1 MATGDGIN
9 KSGSYAAVQASA
21 SVADG
26 AMSGGANTT
35 IAAAIPAESE
45 YFLLDFQAVVTGT
58 QTDANGVLN
67 IYKRPSDGT
76 TPAPAPTA
84 STFESIY
91 VGSIK
96 LDTSAGTYYLRG
108 VVNDDPSDTYY
119 VQNKGGNSL
128 TLTLNARGRTYRVE

>member
-9 KSGSYAAVQASA
+9 KSGSYATVQASA

-58 QTDANGVLN
+58 PAAQGFLN

-76 TPAPAPTA
+76 APAPAPTA
-84 STFESIY
+84 STFESTY
-91 VGSIK
+91 VGSI
-96 LDTSAGTYYLRG
+96 LLNTSAGTYYLRG